1 MKTIKLKEQD
11 IHRMVKRVLNEQLSK
26 DQLNSPK
33 SKQAKKFQEVFN
45 SLYKANLPVDG
56 NWKDKKYNELKKK
69 WLEEKGLT
77 VHICKKGDGY
87 CHDDDEG
94 EVTTAEHHVKSVVP
108 LLKKDWMKCC
118 NKGNTQATST
128 ESKINTTHDKSY
140 EYKLENGKYYFKSK
154 AKYPDWV
161 ESTGKGLESIKK
173 NVKF

>member
-1 MKTIKLKEQD
+1 MTKVIRLNESD
-11 IHRMVKRVLNEQLSK
+11 IHRIVKRVLKEQLTQ

-69 WLEEKGLT
+69 WLNEKGLT
-77 VHICKKGDGY
+77 IHICKKGDGY
-87 CHDDDEG
+87 CNDNDEG
-94 EVTTAEHHVKSVVP
+94 EITTKDNVVP

-118 NKGNTQATST
+118 NKGTTQTTTT
-128 ESKINTTHDKSY
+128 EPKINTTHDKSY